1 MTAAADLTARFW
13 DALYGRDW
21 SAIRSFF
28 DDESIYYDVPT
39 GPTSA
44 ARGAAGIEARLRLG
58 LDGLAGYDHGP
69 ARVAT
74 GENGL
79 VVTEHAETWQ
89 WDSGESVTLPFV
101 SVQQVRGDVI
111 AVWKDYWDYGTLINA
126 APAAWM
132 DRLAN
137 ADLSWLF
144 DATGVA

>member
-1 MTAAADLTARFW
+1 MSAPSAVTERFW
-13 DALYGRDW
+13 DALYERDW

-28 DDESIYYDVPT
+28 DEESIYYDVPT
-39 GPTSA
+39 GPATA
-44 ARGAAGIEARLRLG
+44 ARGPDGIEARLRLG

-74 GENGL
+74 GDNGL
-79 VVTEHAETWQ
+79 VVTEHAETWR
-89 WDSGESVTLPFV
+89 WASGESVTLPFV
-101 SVQQVRGDVI
+101 SVQQVSGAVI
-111 AVWKDYWDYGTLINA
+111 VVWKDYWDYATLINA
-126 APAAWM
+126 APAAWT

>member
-1 MTAAADLTARFW
+1 LTALEEVTSRFW
-13 DALYGRDW
+13 SALYERDW
-21 SAIRSFF
+21 TRIRGFF
-28 DDESIYYDVPT
+28 NDKSIYYDVPT
-39 GPTSA
+39 GPASA
-44 ARGAAGIEARLRLG
+44 ARGPDGIEARLRLG

-69 ARVAT
+69 ARIAT
-74 GENGL
+74 GDGGL
-79 VVTEHAETWQ
+79 VITEHAETWR

-101 SVQQVRGDVI
+101 SVQQVAGEVI
-111 AVWKDYWDYGTLINA
+111 TVWKDYWDYATLINA